1 MKIAILSQIIQ
12 PLNTKFPDFF
22 SLNFSLENCSLPNSK
37 RQLEDEVVSIG
48 DSGSDNDTDDN
59 RHSSSESYSK
69 NGCDHPSKKPKTVC
83 LIYLAQTKIVWIF
96 G

>member
-1 MKIAILSQIIQ
+1 M
-12 PLNTKFPDFF
+12 LN
-22 SLNFSLENCSLPNSK
+22 LK

-83 LIYLAQTKIVWIF
+83 VIDLAQAKRLWIF